1 MRIVASIFL
10 WIFPALL
17 LATLVAGLAVF
28 LVVRN
33 REKRRRE
40 EFQRRQA
47 QAAQYRTQQDELK
60 KMKIDD
66 L

>member
-1 MRIVASIFL
+1 MSIVASIFL

-17 LATLVAGLAVF
+17 LAVLVAGLAVF

-47 QAAQYRTQQDELK
+47 QAVQYRAQQDELK

>member
-1 MRIVASIFL
+1 MSIVASIFL

-17 LATLVAGLAVF
+17 LAALVAGLAVF

-40 EFQRRQA
+40 EFQRWQA
-47 QAAQYRTQQDELK
+47 QAAQYRAQQDELK

>member
-1 MRIVASIFL
+1 MNIVASVFL

-17 LATLVAGLAVF
+17 LAALVAGLAVF

-33 REKRRRE
+33 KEKRRRE

-47 QAAQYRTQQDELK
+47 QAAQYRAQQDELK

>member
-1 MRIVASIFL
+1 MNIVVSVFL

-17 LATLVAGLAVF
+17 LAALVAGLAVF

-47 QAAQYRTQQDELK
+47 QAAQYRAQQDELK

>member
-1 MRIVASIFL
+1 MSIVASIFL

-17 LATLVAGLAVF
+17 LAALVAGLAVF

-47 QAAQYRTQQDELK
+47 QTAQYRAQQDELK

>member
-1 MRIVASIFL
+1 MSIVASIFL

-17 LATLVAGLAVF
+17 LAALVAGLAVF

-47 QAAQYRTQQDELK
+47 QAAQYRAQQDELK

>member
-1 MRIVASIFL
+1 MSIVASIFL

-17 LATLVAGLAVF
+17 LAALVAGLAVF
-28 LVVRN
+28 LMVRN

-47 QAAQYRTQQDELK
+47 QAAQYRAQQDELK

>member
-1 MRIVASIFL
+1 MSIVASIFL

-17 LATLVAGLAVF
+17 LAALVAGLAVF

-33 REKRRRE
+33 REKRHRE

-47 QAAQYRTQQDELK
+47 QAAQYRAQQDELK

>member
-1 MRIVASIFL
+1 MSIVASIFL

-17 LATLVAGLAVF
+17 LAALVAGLAVF

-33 REKRRRE
+33 REKRRRK

-47 QAAQYRTQQDELK
+47 QAAQYRAQQDELK

>member
-17 LATLVAGLAVF
+17 LAALVAGLAVF

-47 QAAQYRTQQDELK
+47 QAAQYRAQQDELK

>member
-1 MRIVASIFL
+1 MSIVASIFL

-17 LATLVAGLAVF
+17 LAALVAGLAVF

-33 REKRRRE
+33 REKHRRE

-47 QAAQYRTQQDELK
+47 QAAQYRAQQDDLK

>member
-1 MRIVASIFL
+1 MSIVASIFL

-17 LATLVAGLAVF
+17 LAALVAGLAVF

-47 QAAQYRTQQDELK
+47 QAAQYRAQQDELK
-60 KMKIDD
+60 IMKIDD

>member
-1 MRIVASIFL
+1 MNIVASVFL

-17 LATLVAGLAVF
+17 LAALATGLVVF
-28 LVVRN
+28 LVVRSK
-33 REKRRRE
+33 EKRRRE

-47 QAAQYRTQQDELK
+47 QAAQYRAQQDELK

>member
-1 MRIVASIFL
+1 MNIVASIFL

-17 LATLVAGLAVF
+17 LAALVAGLAVF

-47 QAAQYRTQQDELK
+47 QAAQYRAQQDELK

>member
-1 MRIVASIFL
+1 MNIVASVFL

-17 LATLVAGLAVF
+17 LAALVAGLAVF

-47 QAAQYRTQQDELK
+47 QAAQYRAQQDELK

>member
-1 MRIVASIFL
+1 MSIVASIFL

-17 LATLVAGLAVF
+17 LAALVAGLTVF

-47 QAAQYRTQQDELK
+47 QAAQYRAQQDELK

>member
-1 MRIVASIFL
+1 MSIVASVFL

-17 LATLVAGLAVF
+17 LAALVAGLAVF

-47 QAAQYRTQQDELK
+47 QAAQYRAQQDELK

>member
-1 MRIVASIFL
+1 MNIVASIFL

-17 LATLVAGLAVF
+17 LAALVAGLAVF
-28 LVVRN
+28 LMVRN

-47 QAAQYRTQQDELK
+47 QAAQYRAQQDELK

>member
-1 MRIVASIFL
+1 MSIVASIFL

-17 LATLVAGLAVF
+17 LAALVAGLAV
-28 LVVRN
+28 LLMVRN

-47 QAAQYRTQQDELK
+47 QAAQYRAQQDELK

>member
-1 MRIVASIFL
+1 MSIVASIFL

-17 LATLVAGLAVF
+17 LAALVAGLAVF

-47 QAAQYRTQQDELK
+47 QAAQYRAQQDELK
-60 KMKIDD
+60 KMKIDA

>member
-1 MRIVASIFL
+1 MSIVASIFL

-17 LATLVAGLAVF
+17 LAALMAGLAV
-28 LVVRN
+28 LLMVRN

-47 QAAQYRTQQDELK
+47 QAAQYRAQQDELK

>member
-1 MRIVASIFL
+1 MSIVASIFL

-17 LATLVAGLAVF
+17 LAALVAGLAVF